1 MDVWTLGEKFKIVL
15 EKIEGVE
22 KRVGY
27 IEDYLKGL
35 RVQLEELNKVNR
47 EKVQDKKPV
56 SSSVRTKR
64 SSKKS

>member
-1 MDVWTLGEKFKIVL
+1 MDTWTLGEKLKVVN
-15 EKIEGVE
+15 EKLDGIE
-22 KRVGY
+22 KRTGY

-35 RVQLEELNKVNR
+35 RAQLEELNKANR

>member
-1 MDVWTLGEKFKIVL
+1 MDVWTLGEKFKVVSGKL
-15 EKIEGVE
+15 DGIEQ
-22 KRVGY
+22 RVGY

-35 RVQLEELNKVNR
+35 RSQLEAINKANS